1 MLYKI
6 RNITARYF
14 EIPIAKFLIKLRL
27 SPNSVTLIGL
37 TLAIISAYFIADT
50 SINNHFLFAAIIM
63 FLSGIMDLF
72 DGAVARLTDNVTKLG
87 AFIDSLSD
95 RIGEIAI
102 FLGLTIYFSMNDNA
116 LGASLTLVALGG
128 SLTVS
133 YIRARAEALNI
144 ECKTGLMARP
154 ERIIFLFIG
163 LLVANWW
170 SPILEIIM
178 GIIAVVTIITS
189 IQRFLI
195 VVRQISENN

>member
-1 MLYKI
+1 
-6 RNITARYF
+6 
-14 EIPIAKFLIKLRL
+14 
-27 SPNSVTLIGL
+27 
-37 TLAIISAYFIADT
+37 
-50 SINNHFLFAAIIM
+50 
-63 FLSGIMDLF
+63 
-72 DGAVARLTDNVTKLG
+72 
-87 AFIDSLSD
+87 
-95 RIGEIAI
+95 
-102 FLGLTIYFSMNDNA
+102 MNDNA

-154 ERIIFLFIG
+154 ERIICLFIG

-170 SPILEIIM
+170 SPMLEIIM

-195 VVRQISENN
+195 VVRQISKNN

>member
-1 MLYKI
+1 ML
-6 RNITARYF
+6 
-14 EIPIAKFLIKLRL
+14 
-27 SPNSVTLIGL
+27 
-37 TLAIISAYFIADT
+37 
-50 SINNHFLFAAIIM
+50 
-63 FLSGIMDLF
+63 LSGIMDLF

-116 LGASLTLVALGG
+116 VGASLTLVGLGG

-133 YIRARAEALNI
+133 YIRARAEALKI

-154 ERIIFLFIG
+154 ERIICLFIG

-170 SPILEIIM
+170 LTMLEIIM
-178 GIIAVVTIITS
+178 GILAVVTIITS

-195 VVRQISENN
+195 VVRQISKNN

>member
-27 SPNSVTLIGL
+27 SPNLVTLIGL
-37 TLAIISAYFIADT
+37 TLAIVSAYFIADT

-116 LGASLTLVALGG
+116 LGASLALVALGG

-133 YIRARAEALNI
+133 YIRAGSFKNRMQNGI
-144 ECKTGLMARP
+144 NGKTRKDYMP
-154 ERIIFLFIG
+154 FYW
-163 LLVANWW
+163 LV
-170 SPILEIIM
+170 SGKL
-178 GIIAVVTIITS
+178 VVTYA
-189 IQRFLI
+189 R
-195 VVRQISENN
+195 NNYGHNSSCNYYYFYPKIFNSC